1 MENEKS
7 DSTSS
12 TDLYIKVSL
21 ESTVFT
27 EKILPILHRSYM
39 NPESENVFTYD
50 ETYLVQNQKLL
61 EKYNSNRAEKQQK
74 GYSDEELKESF
85 GFILCKNET
94 QAKILCE
101 TGLKVGNGSFS
112 TLGDLNKG
120 VYVSKYSDCLQPE
133 PWCHGKSGYIVIFRL
148 VKGKVKA
155 VTENY
160 TNNLTQPVSGYDC
173 HVSENI
179 DTVCSRTSSFQAF
192 ECTQYYVYEF
202 QDGKTMMI
210 PSQICPYA
218 VVHFLYTESTL
229 SMTSVKEQISN
240 EVQRGF
246 NLWTGQLTLKDN
258 SVVYPVTLKSLK
270 GAFFPTKLAAE
281 IIISN
286 VIRICDLKTILP
298 QAVFDKES
306 YTADE
311 VCISEVYC
319 SLYEVVT
326 SKNKGCKL
334 HVLSQELKNKDLAL
348 VSSLNDN
355 GILVLL
361 TSSALNAYKE
371 QKYEKDLML
380 YAIFIFPASRAIQKD
395 LNSSCFLQ
403 NSGSEICPNVNQILP
418 ALKYALRKS
427 AEYCHHQGSSLC
439 ESLEYHL
446 QNYMAVTEEPLSS
459 ACIKENFFAEQC
471 DISPVQDQ
479 LYKSVKCPEVAIS
492 HLESY
497 FRDPHGY
504 HFPVS
509 KVSDLC
515 QQISS
520 DNKNDCTNSFFSHVK
535 SSETTGNAEYS
546 INVHKWTLRKEVD
559 IHNGSFNTVQDIQ
572 PPNIKQNLN
581 VCTNAGK
588 ITEEMLSSECN
599 RIQQNMVDPSDDIVL
614 NQDEEVDFG
623 MDLTERCNS
632 AEDCSNLLVPTVPHA
647 AASSVPLRKSV
658 KGCSLQNEK
667 SMAAVDGSLSASLRS
682 NKIIKKRYQ
691 KSNRNVEKNLE
702 NTAVGEPHSSVSVT
716 ELCQPKKKV
725 KNDCF
730 KLKLKEITTKCGKVF
745 VPHGSK
751 LFENNS
757 NSLKQTKEIEN
768 DSNLNLKQQKSIIAS
783 EILPRTGDILL
794 DPDIAQRSANDDV
807 EKESGTSEADLRGH
821 GHYQEPKELKS
832 YQRFNGAILN
842 ESCCGKRKRPP
853 IHAKH
858 KAPVID
864 GKLNTLQ
871 RKAKHKMKMQSSNI
885 TLQCENTILPHNA
898 NILNNSK
905 DAARLSKKQMEV
917 QSKSSERKRRAGAAH
932 PNSQSAIGLNSGTE
946 EITDSLYSR
955 DCDINTH
962 LKKQKVV
969 KTTKGSV
976 NNKNRK
982 VEYIK
987 EKGLGLSKKS
997 HDPRKLDY
1005 RQPLSRK
1012 SASKSDTTVDE
1023 GGGVCHSSDAL
1034 NLLAD
1039 LALSSSSRSTN
1050 NAENLQK
1057 NTLPCDCQLKYSKD
1071 SYESSLTSEEMNSS
1085 TKNCVEESGKNER
1098 PLTLYLEDG
1107 HHETLLPSPVDI
1119 WKEHCYSLPPQ
1130 MPALISSGIT
1140 ELPQQNTESSCE
1152 HDLDG
1157 GLTCQEDVSFS
1168 QSTKEKNFS
1177 GKFCQSRIFF
1187 KENGT
1192 YKVKREWNEAYD
1204 FALDSKYTNETLDKT
1219 VCRALHG
1226 SWDLNI
1232 EETHEQIH
1240 LILHVWIGLF
1250 YSRPTMRFFQAD
1262 FKLDEPGLAETA
1274 IQRSS
1279 LKNFNHE
1286 NEIAQESLSVIQ
1298 KAVQET
1304 TDKPINLNASQNEDV
1319 SHSDED
1325 QGNIDFNIP
1334 KAKNLSPVTN
1344 GMDLSEASYK
1354 NRSMEVLERSES
1366 EVQHINCNI
1375 KLIEAD
1381 VSANVACSVSVNASQ
1396 NEDVSQMSDKTDKT
1410 EYGADYGNVKNFN
1423 NNLETFE
1430 MNHNKDKKY
1439 VFFSDAANS
1448 CQSRRK
1454 LQMKSKTHTE
1464 TVHEEEIQ
1472 NGQDQNATMTL
1483 VQSGKLN
1490 GELLYT
1496 SNSADPLL
1504 HKMNNQSFINYVS
1517 EANKEDNFTECG
1529 QEAENTSD
1537 ILTLNNPQDTIPHNM
1552 RDNIFIEKNDRQ
1564 TNLGDVLSNLEPKAT
1579 SLCSI
1584 GDSEGPSCSGL
1595 HKLCNKHNCSDAE
1608 SDIPKM
1614 DGLCSYIHNISLPSP
1629 SNESCQK
1636 GESLVVEDKNIN
1648 AVDCVSQNKSVS
1660 NSPTKPVEIAYKDA
1674 LIVSSS
1680 EEQQESA
1687 SLMSFQS
1694 KLHPTE
1700 NKEITNM
1707 EELDNAIGNTAF
1719 YEHSDSFNQ
1728 PENDVNVEKVNSF
1741 ESNRKE
1747 RRNSSPQ
1754 SLTKSRKTD
1763 FKHYMQHTPSN
1774 KSMQERENYI
1784 SNMDSLVPVT
1794 DCWGNKKCYTNFSV
1808 VKDRQ
1813 NAGADIKLQRD
1824 SWPFAKYFEYIKDQ
1838 NVYNSKHSLTQEAL
1852 NMEYL
1857 HFSDCLKRILKTSKD
1872 CVLSKRSLYGNKT
1885 SFLRRSSWR
1894 KCTTSFSDTS
1904 SGLDD
1909 ASNNSSATYLSP
1921 SQTLQIT
1928 VNVSRKSEIDENN
1941 KSIKSFNSQEFPLKK
1956 HPIDEDIKGGRR
1968 EFCNMDTERMDSHS
1982 PFIKK
1987 LGPGIKLHEP
1997 VFYLYPPRQ
2006 HNYVKFKNSS
2016 KGYPGSLKKI
2026 IDSLCNSLHHNFN
2039 NVLNE
2044 SLKNNLRFFILE
2056 TKMDVFFENMKE
2068 VLKNAGLYEIQI
2080 DFFDQLDQ
2088 CLLFPIIIIIRNED
2102 ISTYVHT
2109 IPHLLKLKKTPNVS
2123 FSGVDSVD
2131 DVLNFNSQELFIR
2144 GGFLV
2149 CDGELFRSLRLEH
2162 LKEIFYILDELNK
2175 KEKWKWLFHYRD
2187 QKILKENGRKN
2198 STDHAKKYFMD
2209 FCQEAGIVDVLPY
2222 HDCDLVSQDRPM
2234 YLECMQR
2241 LQVQYIASRLA
2252 VFLTDTPDE
2261 CFEKSG
2267 ILTLDKNTFF
2277 AQFKKK

>member
-1 MENEKS
+1 MLLHVIVSANEIRRLSIKNIPPSIEELCQLLQNKIGLRGSFILQFEDPEFGNKLCHVRDIKDLPTEQVNLKVLFTPSELVCSDSTLDTGSLPSSCSGESLDWPDPFEIPHFSHYVELQLKEANDAYVKDGSVMVISKSVKCDILDKLADLMSKITAYPSKDQYDSVAKALVEKHPWLRLPGSGKGWHCWVYSLKFKMGNYCQSLSAAGCPEVVISAEFKRIVTTDLLQPFLEGLDGLVPTLLEVYKAAAMSGRKLSLKSILHCHEKDAHGEQLYMIMKGMQVGLLIGHEGVLLDAFQQEVFNVAVVEIRNTMENEKS

-12 TDLYIKVSL
+12 TG
-21 ESTVFT
+21 
-27 EKILPILHRSYM
+27 
-39 NPESENVFTYD
+39 
-50 ETYLVQNQKLL
+50 ETKNA
-61 EKYNSNRAEKQQK
+61 EGEYNSNRAEKQQK

-94 QAKILCE
+94 QAKLLCE

-120 VYVSKYSDCLQPE
+120 VYVSKYSDCLQPK

-160 TNNLTQPVSGYDC
+160 TNNLTQPVPGYDC

-192 ECTQYYVYEF
+192 ECTQ
-202 QDGKTMMI
+202 
-210 PSQICPYA
+210 
-218 VVHFLYTESTL
+218 
-229 SMTSVKEQISN
+229 
-240 EVQRGF
+240 
-246 NLWTGQLTLKDN
+246 
-258 SVVYPVTLKSLK
+258 
-270 GAFFPTKLAAE
+270 
-281 IIISN
+281 
-286 VIRICDLKTILP
+286 DL
-298 QAVFDKES
+298 
-306 YTADE
+306 
-311 VCISEVYC
+311 
-319 SLYEVVT
+319 
-326 SKNKGCKL
+326 
-334 HVLSQELKNKDLAL
+334 
-348 VSSLNDN
+348 
-355 GILVLL
+355 
-361 TSSALNAYKE
+361 
-371 QKYEKDLML
+371 
-380 YAIFIFPASRAIQKD
+380 
-395 LNSSCFLQ
+395 
-403 NSGSEICPNVNQILP
+403 
-418 ALKYALRKS
+418 
-427 AEYCHHQGSSLC
+427 
-439 ESLEYHL
+439 
-446 QNYMAVTEEPLSS
+446 
-459 ACIKENFFAEQC
+459 
-471 DISPVQDQ
+471 
-479 LYKSVKCPEVAIS
+479 
-492 HLESY
+492 
-497 FRDPHGY
+497 
-504 HFPVS
+504 
-509 KVSDLC
+509 
-515 QQISS
+515 
-520 DNKNDCTNSFFSHVK
+520 
-535 SSETTGNAEYS
+535 
-546 INVHKWTLRKEVD
+546 
-559 IHNGSFNTVQDIQ
+559 Q
-572 PPNIKQNLN
+572 PPDVKQNLD

-588 ITEEMLSSECN
+588 ITEEIVSSKCN
-599 RIQQNMVDPSDDIVL
+599 IIQQNMVDPLGDIAM
-614 NQDEEVDFG
+614 NHDEEVDFG

-632 AEDCSNLLVPTVPHA
+632 AEDFSNLLVPIVPHA
-647 AASSVPLRKSV
+647 AASSSVPLTKSV

-667 SMAAVDGSLSASLRS
+667 SVASVDGSLSASLRS
-682 NKIIKKRYQ
+682 NKIIKKCYQ
-691 KSNRNVEKNLE
+691 KSNRNLEKSLE
-702 NTAVGEPHSSVSVT
+702 NAAVREPHSSVS

-794 DPDIAQRSANDDV
+794 DPVIAQHSANDDV
-807 EKESGTSEADLRGH
+807 EKESGTSEADLRRH

-832 YQRFNGAILN
+832 KQRFNGAILN

-871 RKAKHKMKMQSSNI
+871 RKAKHKRKMQSSNI
-885 TLQCENTILPHNA
+885 TLQCENTILPHNV

-905 DAARLSKKQMEV
+905 DAARMSKKQMEV

-932 PNSQSAIGLNSGTE
+932 PNSQSATGLTSGTE
-946 EITDSLYSR
+946 ETTDSLYSR

-962 LKKQKVV
+962 LKKQKVI

-987 EKGLGLSKKS
+987 EKVFLKILCSEISFQNCTFNNKIRRSFVNSLLAMIVSTQEVFRELVEQQLTLELSRVLQGLGLSKKP

-1005 RQPLSRK
+1005 RQPLSKK
-1012 SASKSDTTVDE
+1012 SASKIDTTVDE
-1023 GGGVCHSSDAL
+1023 SGDVCHSSDAL

-1050 NAENLQK
+1050 KEENLQK
-1057 NTLPCDCQLKYSKD
+1057 NILPCDCQLKYSKD
-1071 SYESSLTSEEMNSS
+1071 SYESSSTSEEMNSS
-1085 TKNCVEESGKNER
+1085 AKNCVEESGKNER
-1098 PLTLYLEDG
+1098 PLRLYLEDG
-1107 HHETLLPSPVDI
+1107 QHETLLPSPVDI
-1119 WKEHCYSLPPQ
+1119 WKEHSYSLPPQ

-1140 ELPQQNTESSCE
+1140 ELPQQNTERPCE

-1157 GLTCQEDVSFS
+1157 GVACQEDVSFS
-1168 QSTKEKNFS
+1168 QSTKEKNLS
-1177 GKFCQSRIFF
+1177 EKFCQSRIFF
-1187 KENGT
+1187 KENGK

-1204 FALDSKYTNETLDKT
+1204 FDLDSKYTNETLDKT

-1232 EETHEQIH
+1232 EETYEEIH

-1262 FKLDEPGLAETA
+1262 FNPDEPELPETA

-1279 LKNFNHE
+1279 LKNSNHE
-1286 NEIAQESLSVIQ
+1286 NEIAQGNLSVIQ
-1298 KAVQET
+1298 KSVQET
-1304 TDKPINLNASQNEDV
+1304 TDKPMNPNASQNEDV

-1325 QGNIDFNIP
+1325 QGTIDFNIP

-1344 GMDLSEASYK
+1344 GMEFSEALYK
-1354 NRSMEVLERSES
+1354 DRSMDILERSES
-1366 EVQHINCNI
+1366 EVQHTNCNI
-1375 KLIEAD
+1375 NLSEAD
-1381 VSANVACSVSVNASQ
+1381 VSANVACSVSANASQ
-1396 NEDVSQMSDKTDKT
+1396 NDEISQMSDKT
-1410 EYGADYGNVKNFN
+1410 EYSADYGDVKNFN

-1430 MNHNKDKKY
+1430 MNRNEDKKR
-1439 VFFSDAANS
+1439 VFFSDAASS
-1448 CQSRRK
+1448 CQSRSK
-1454 LQMKSKTHTE
+1454 LLMKSKIHTE

-1472 NGQDQNATMTL
+1472 NDQDLNATMTL

-1490 GELLYT
+1490 GELLCT
-1496 SNSADPLL
+1496 SHSADPLL
-1504 HKMNNQSFINYVS
+1504 HKMNNQGFINYVS

-1529 QEAENTSD
+1529 QETENTSD
-1537 ILTLNNPQDTIPHNM
+1537 NLTLNNPQDTIPQNM
-1552 RDNIFIEKNDRQ
+1552 SDNIFIETHDRQ
-1564 TNLGDVLSNLEPKAT
+1564 TNLGDVLSNLELKAT

-1584 GDSEGPSCSGL
+1584 DDSEGPSCSGL
-1595 HKLCNKHNCSDAE
+1595 HKLGNKHSCSDAE
-1608 SDIPKM
+1608 CKLISTPDIPEM
-1614 DGLCSYIHNISLPSP
+1614 NGLCSYTHNISLLSP

-1636 GESLVVEDKNIN
+1636 CESLVVEDKSIN

-1660 NSPTKPVEIAYKDA
+1660 KSPTKPVEIADKDA
-1674 LIVSSS
+1674 LIVSSI
-1680 EEQQESA
+1680 EEKQESA
-1687 SLMSFQS
+1687 SLISFQ
-1694 KLHPTE
+1694 
-1700 NKEITNM
+1700 I
-1707 EELDNAIGNTAF
+1707 
-1719 YEHSDSFNQ
+1719 
-1728 PENDVNVEKVNSF
+1728 
-1741 ESNRKE
+1741 
-1747 RRNSSPQ
+1747 
-1754 SLTKSRKTD
+1754 
-1763 FKHYMQHTPSN
+1763 
-1774 KSMQERENYI
+1774 
-1784 SNMDSLVPVT
+1784 
-1794 DCWGNKKCYTNFSV
+1794 
-1808 VKDRQ
+1808 VKDRE

-1838 NVYNSKHSLTQEAL
+1838 NVYNDKHNLTQEAL

-1857 HFSDCLKRILKTSKD
+1857 HFSDCLKRILKNSKD
-1872 CVLSKRSLYGNKT
+1872 CVPSKRSLYGNKT

-1894 KCTTSFSDTS
+1894 KYTNSFSDTPS
-1904 SGLDD
+1904 ELDD
-1909 ASNNSSATYLSP
+1909 DSNNSSATYLSP

-1941 KSIKSFNSQEFPLKK
+1941 KSIKSFNSPEFPLKK
-1956 HPIDEDIKGGRR
+1956 RPIDEDIKGER

-1987 LGPGIKLHEP
+1987 LSPGIKLHEP
-1997 VFYLYPPRQ
+1997 VFYMYPPRQ

-2056 TKMDVFFENMKE
+2056 TKTDVFFENMKE

-2187 QKILKENGRKN
+2187 QKILKENGRNN

-2222 HDCDLVSQDRPM
+2222 HDCDLISQDRPM

-2252 VFLTDTPDE
+2252 VFLTE
-2261 CFEKSG
+2261 LQKVQ
-2267 ILTLDKNTFF
+2267 TL
-2277 AQFKKK
+2277 